1 MKLGKGDGWTE
12 EKSGQYR
19 FSETKRWDS
28 AMRKWQESHAAES
41 GPVR

>member
-1 MKLGKGDGWTE
+1 MELGKGDGWT

-19 FSETKRWDS
+19 FSETKRRDG

-41 GPVR
+41 VQ

>member
-1 MKLGKGDGWTE
+1 MELGKGDGWTE

-19 FSETKRWDS
+19 FSETKRRAG
-28 AMRKWQESHAAES
+28 AMKWQESHAAES